1 MSPNVKVFGCR
12 PITTVPRAPGPAY
25 EQSCSFTGG
34 SHDQPSF
41 DGRPCRRCRSRAC
54 RGADLAQECAAI
66 IATDGPV
73 VRTPQGVK
81 DHPLLRHELTAR
93 AFVVRTISRLG
104 LDIEPVR
111 SQQ

>member
-1 MSPNVKVFGCR
+1 
-12 PITTVPRAPGPAY
+12 
-25 EQSCSFTGG
+25 
-34 SHDQPSF
+34 
-41 DGRPCRRCRSRAC
+41 
-54 RGADLAQECAAI
+54 LAQECAAI